1 VVEHWSQKL
10 CEVKKRKMLFRQ
22 AELNPLY
29 SSSESD
35 DLMLDKGDT
44 NQIII
49 PRASV
54 PLPATPR
61 DSSLDSQLECVKQAS
76 PCAVVEQK
84 QPPDV
89 IFPHSQSFLA
99 ASVMA
104 ASQNSGSFGMTL
116 HAKQHQHDVVA
127 SHPSRITSLSLS
139 TPVVVSSLV
148 VDPFDSVSSTRPV
161 PVYAQIELPLKDIL
175 FYQDYISQRFMDG
188 RLLTDTIA
196 ALQQGNATPHTLPRM
211 QCLKYRGR
219 WYGMGNRRLACYH
232 YVFRD
237 TPNKMIPVDALELP
251 DDEGF
256 NALGDGK
263 QVRVGGG
270 LRIVEFPGKA
280 ALEQLSPAEQKMN
293 CEVAELRAVVVYNI
307 CHCSS

>member
-1 VVEHWSQKL
+1 
-10 CEVKKRKMLFRQ
+10 MLFRQ
-22 AELNPLY
+22 AELNHLY

-35 DLMLDKGDT
+35 DPILDKGNT
-44 NQIII
+44 NPIII

-54 PLPATPR
+54 PLPPTPQ
-61 DSSLDSQLECVKQAS
+61 DNSLDSQLECAKKAS
-76 PCAVVEQK
+76 PCAVEGQK
-84 QPPDV
+84 KLEA

-104 ASQNSGSFGMTL
+104 ASKNSGAFGLTL
-116 HAKQHQHDVVA
+116 DAKQCQHDVVA
-127 SHPSRITSLSLS
+127 SRPSQIASLPLS
-139 TPVVVSSLV
+139 TGVV

-196 ALQQGNATPHTLPRM
+196 ALQQGDVTPYTLPRM

-237 TPNKMIPVDALELP
+237 SPEKMIPVDALELP

-270 LRIVEFPGKA
+270 LRIVEFACKA
-280 ALEQLSPAEQKMN
+280 ALEQLSSAEQQRN
-293 CEVAELRAVVVYNI
+293 SEVAELRAVVIYNI